1 MTSKVRPA
9 RVRALALAVVV
20 SLALVPPA
28 HAATL
33 TDSTV
38 RITAVV
44 PDRTPEERA
53 AVVPADEPVVV
64 AGITNLQPDENLIL
78 VEVTTRTGDLV
89 AVAETDAWGRDGEWV
104 VDFPGLAPGTYVLE
118 ADGGSASD
126 TVALT
131 VVAPT
136 PTPTEA
142 ETPTVTPTPTPTEAE
157 TPTPT
162 ATPTPTLTSTASPT
176 ATERHTPG
184 FGVPAALAAVVVGL
198 LAAAGLASRRA

>member
-1 MTSKVRPA
+1 MTSEA
-9 RVRALALAVVV
+9 RSARMRALALVVVV
-20 SLALVPPA
+20 SLALVPGA

-53 AVVPADEPVVV
+53 AVVPADEPIVV

-78 VEVTTRTGDLV
+78 VEVTTGTGDLV
-89 AVAETDAWGRDGEWV
+89 AVAETDAWGRDGEWA
-104 VDFPGLAPGTYVLE
+104 VDLPGLAPGAYVLK

-126 TVALT
+126 TVVLT
-131 VVAPT
+131 VTAPT
-136 PTPTEA
+136 PTPAEA
-142 ETPTVTPTPTPTEAE
+142 ETPTPTATATPTEAE

-162 ATPTPTLTSTASPT
+162 
-176 ATERHTPG
+176 ERSTPG

-198 LAAAGLASRRA
+198 LAAARLASRWS

>member
-1 MTSKVRPA
+1 M
-9 RVRALALAVVV
+9 RALALALVVALV
-20 SLALVPPA
+20 VFALVPGA

-38 RITAVV
+38 QITGIV
-44 PDRTPEERA
+44 PDRTPDERA
-53 AVVPADEPVVV
+53 AVVPADEPMVV
-64 AGITNLQPDENLIL
+64 AGITNLQPDENLIV
-78 VEVTTRTGDLV
+78 VEVVTESGDLV
-89 AVAETDAWGRDGEWV
+89 AVADTDAWGRDGEWV
-104 VDFPGLAPGTYVLE
+104 AALPGLAPGTYFVE

-142 ETPTVTPTPTPTEAE
+142 DTPTPTPTETNTPTPTPTETVTPTATSTPTPTPTSTS

-162 ATPTPTLTSTASPT
+162 ATSA
-176 ATERHTPG
+176 PG
-184 FGVPAALAAVVVGL
+184 FGAATALAAVVAGL
-198 LAAAGLASRRA
+198 FAAAWFASRRA